1 MDNQRILKISK
12 ISKELMDLNSD
23 KERLLRICKFGNSYE
38 LEQCLQ
44 EMYFKYFVQGVISG
58 VIGSNPAPT
67 LQEQVNVCLNFLDS
81 LILNKSGELTLET
94 AKEINNVL
102 YL

>member
-1 MDNQRILKISK
+1 MGNQRTLKISK
-12 ISKELMDLNSD
+12 ISRELMDLNSD
-23 KERLLRICKFGNSYE
+23 KERLLRVCKFGNYYE

-67 LQEQVNVCLNFLDS
+67 LQEQANVCLNFLDG
-81 LILNKSGELTLET
+81 LILNKSVELTSEA
-94 AKEINNVL
+94 AKGINNV
-102 YL
+102 

>member
-1 MDNQRILKISK
+1 MDNQQTLKISK

-23 KERLLRICKFGNSYE
+23 KERLLRICEFGDYHE
-38 LEQCLQ
+38 LDQCLQ

-67 LQEQVNVCLNFLDS
+67 LQEQANVCLNFLDG
-81 LILNKSGELTLET
+81 LILSKSVELTSES
-94 AKEINNVL
+94 AKEMNNV
-102 YL
+102 